1 MNPRIS
7 TSSVD
12 HARILA
18 LPETSSTQEVARSLG
33 VSLRTVQLWV
43 DGGLLDAW
51 KTAGGH
57 RRIPRDSV
65 VHLISQLHSRESAPG
80 VQEASVSDNL
90 IYLAHHPILDRHGNP
105 IGHELLY
112 RCGPDSVYS
121 SITDPV
127 QATSRVIRTAFGELG
142 FLGAIGDG
150 LCFINVEATM
160 LSENLLELLDPSR
173 IVLEL
178 PGDSE
183 VTESLQERC
192 VALKRAGF
200 RLLLENFVP
209 GRSAE
214 ELLPLADFIKI
225 DFRSNLDSLL
235 VSGAMESM
243 SGRVK
248 LIGGR
253 LETLQAYD
261 LAKRIGC
268 DYFQGF
274 YFSRPVIVRGRE
286 ISPEKAALL
295 DLLRLLLYGN
305 AENEEIESRLKQNP
319 GLCFS
324 LIRLANSAASG
335 LSRRVN
341 NIREILLV
349 LGRKKLTRWVQLLL
363 FTGNEQ
369 LAGAASP
376 LLLAAAYR
384 GRFLE
389 SLMAQLGGQAHL
401 QESAFLVGI
410 LSYIDTLLSTPL
422 EQVVSKLGLSDE
434 IEAALLTRSGPLG
447 DLLSLSVALDE
458 EDFATA
464 QTLVERLNIDHDTML
479 SQMVESLGWSR
490 AILKD

>member
-1 MNPRIS
+1 M
-7 TSSVD
+7 
-12 HARILA
+12 
-18 LPETSSTQEVARSLG
+18 
-33 VSLRTVQLWV
+33 
-43 DGGLLDAW
+43 LD
-51 KTAGGH
+51 
-57 RRIPRDSV
+57 
-65 VHLISQLHSRESAPG
+65 E
-80 VQEASVSDNL
+80 NL
-90 IYLAHHPILDRHGNP
+90 I
-105 IGHELLY
+105 
-112 RCGPDSVYS
+112 
-121 SITDPV
+121 
-127 QATSRVIRTAFGELG
+127 
-142 FLGAIGDG
+142 
-150 LCFINVEATM
+150 
-160 LSENLLELLDPSR
+160 ELLDPTK

-178 PGDSE
+178 PGDSV
-183 VTESLQERC
+183 VTESLSERC

-214 ELLPLADFIKI
+214 ALLPLADFIKI

-235 VSGAMESM
+235 ISGAMESM

-295 DLLRLLLYGN
+295 DLLRLLLSGS
-305 AENEEIESRLKQNP
+305 AENEEIEGRLKQNP

-324 LIRLANSAASG
+324 LLRLANSVAGG

-341 NIREILLV
+341 NIREVLLV
-349 LGRKKLTRWVQLLL
+349 LGRKNLTRWVQLLL

-369 LAGAASP
+369 LPGATNP

-389 SLMAQLGGQAHL
+389 SLVAQLGSQAHL

-410 LSYIDTLLSTPL
+410 LSYVDTLLSAPL
-422 EQVVSKLGLSDE
+422 EQVISKLGLSDE
-434 IEAALLTRSGPLG
+434 IEAALLTRSGSLG
-447 DLLSLSVALDE
+447 ELLSLSIALDE

-464 QTLVERLNIDHDTML
+464 QSLMERLSIDHDTML
-479 SQMVESLGWSR
+479 GKMVDSLGWSMS
-490 AILKD
+490 ILKD

>member
-1 MNPRIS
+1 MNPRLS
-7 TSSVD
+7 TVSFTPSLI
-12 HARILA
+12 HA
-18 LPETSSTQEVARSLG
+18 LPPTCTTQEVARSLG
-33 VSLRTVQLWV
+33 VSLRTIQLWV
-43 DGGLLDAW
+43 NEGLLEAW
-51 KTAGGH
+51 KTDGGH

-65 VHLISQLHSRESAPG
+65 IRLIAQINAKGTDSSAP
-80 VQEASVSDNL
+80 VSMAVDDNL
-90 IYLAHHPILDRHGNP
+90 YLAHHPILDQHGCP

-112 RCGPDSVYS
+112 RCAADLMQSR
-121 SITDPV
+121 IADPV

-142 FLGAIGDG
+142 FLGAIGEG
-150 LCFINVEATM
+150 LCFINVDAAM
-160 LSENLLELLDPSR
+160 LDEQSLDLLEPSK

-178 PGDSE
+178 PGDT
-183 VTESLQERC
+183 VITEDLRERC

-209 GRSAE
+209 GGGAE
-214 ELLPLADFIKI
+214 ALLPLADFIKI
-225 DFRSNLDSLL
+225 DFRSGLDSLL
-235 VSGAMESM
+235 ITGALESM

-274 YFSRPVIVRGRE
+274 YFSRPIVVRGRE
-286 ISPEKAALL
+286 IPPEKAALL
-295 DLLRLLLYGN
+295 DLLRLLLSGS
-305 AENEEIESRLKQNP
+305 AENEEIESRLKESP

-324 LIRLANSAASG
+324 LIRLANSAAGG

-341 NIREILLV
+341 NLREVLLL
-349 LGRKKLTRWVQLLL
+349 LGRRSLTRWVQLLL

-369 LAGAASP
+369 LAGGASP

-389 SLMAQLGGQAHL
+389 SLVAQSGSQAHL

-410 LSYIDTLLSTPL
+410 LSYVDALLSTPL
-422 EQVVSKLGLSDE
+422 EQIVSKLSLSE
-434 IEAALLTRSGPLG
+434 EVEAALLTRSGLLG
-447 DLLSLSVALDE
+447 DLLSLSVALEE

-464 QTLVERLNIDHDTML
+464 QMLKERLYIDHDTML
-479 SQMVESLGWSR
+479 CKMVESLGWSN
-490 AILKD
+490 AILKN

>member
-1 MNPRIS
+1 M
-7 TSSVD
+7 
-12 HARILA
+12 
-18 LPETSSTQEVARSLG
+18 
-33 VSLRTVQLWV
+33 
-43 DGGLLDAW
+43 
-51 KTAGGH
+51 
-57 RRIPRDSV
+57 
-65 VHLISQLHSRESAPG
+65 HLIGQLHARESAPD
-80 VQEASVSDNL
+80 VQRTPVSDNL
-90 IYLAHHPILDRHGNP
+90 LYLAHHPILDRHGHP

-112 RCGPDSVYS
+112 RCGPDPAS
-121 SITDPV
+121 SPITDPV
-127 QATSRVIRTAFGELG
+127 QATSHVIRTAFGELG

-160 LSENLLELLDPSR
+160 LDENLIELLDPTK

-178 PGDSE
+178 PGDSV
-183 VTESLQERC
+183 VTESLSERC

-214 ELLPLADFIKI
+214 ALLPLADFIKI

-235 VSGAMESM
+235 ISGAMESM

-295 DLLRLLLYGN
+295 DLLRLLLSGS
-305 AENEEIESRLKQNP
+305 AENEEIEGRLKQNP

-324 LIRLANSAASG
+324 LLRLANSVAGG

-341 NIREILLV
+341 NIREVLLV
-349 LGRKKLTRWVQLLL
+349 LGRKNLTRWVQLLL

-369 LAGAASP
+369 LPGATNP

-389 SLMAQLGGQAHL
+389 SLVAQLGSQAHL

-410 LSYIDTLLSTPL
+410 LSYVDTLLSAPL
-422 EQVVSKLGLSDE
+422 EQVISKLGLSDE
-434 IEAALLTRSGPLG
+434 IEAALLTRSGSLG
-447 DLLSLSVALDE
+447 ELLSLSIALDE

-464 QTLVERLNIDHDTML
+464 QSLMERLSIDHDTML
-479 SQMVESLGWSR
+479 GKMVDSLGWSMS
-490 AILKD
+490 ILKD